1 LSIAKSTAN
10 VMDMSTRSS
19 AQSLDGVVEAP
30 VALEAA
36 VVRDRSKRHD
46 LGESDVAGPLV
57 ESTNE
62 VPMQFVRLGLP
73 AAISLWFVVGLV
85 VYGAYRFISG

>member
-1 LSIAKSTAN
+1 
-10 VMDMSTRSS
+10 MDMSTHSS
-19 AQSLDGVVEAP
+19 AQSLDGVVEVS
-30 VALEAA
+30 VALEAP
-36 VVRDRSKRHD
+36 VVRDGGKRHD
-46 LGESDVAGPLV
+46 LGESDVAEPLD

-85 VYGAYRFISG
+85 VYGAYRFIAG